1 MNALQHLD
9 FIVKLTDMASG
20 PAGKIMKS
28 MDTMTTKVQDGYKK
42 IGYGAA
48 GIWGAGAALD
58 NLLTPAKEM
67 NRALGEVKSLGV
79 ADKTLKQLTSTSLKF
94 SMQYGESAADFVRSS
109 YDIQSAISGL
119 VGDEL
124 TTFTN
129 ASNILAKG
137 TKSDAATITDY
148 VGTMYG
154 IFKNGADQMGRGQW
168 VEMLAGQTAA
178 AVQIF
183 KTTGTEMSAAFGNL
197 GAEATSHGI
206 AMNEQMAI
214 LGQLQST
221 MSGSESATKYRAFLS
236 GVGKAQEALGLQFTD
251 SQGRMLPMVDILNAI
266 KGKFGEIDTVAE
278 SDMLQK
284 AFGTKEA
291 VSLIKLLSSDVG
303 GLSNNIQEL
312 GKQTGL
318 EKAIQMAKDMSDP
331 FKIASASVDAL
342 KTVLGRGIIPWL
354 LPVFNLFG
362 DIALRMLRWSN
373 LFPNLTKWVGFLTL
387 LVFGVI
393 ASISALSI
401 IVGINKFMLVG
412 WGIAG
417 KGLKLIFTALRWS
430 IMKLIPSIF
439 SFSAA
444 LLTSPIT
451 WMVVIITGL
460 IAVVAAAIIY
470 WDQWTGALVKW
481 GSQFLEWIGVVSL
494 IDGVLAAWDALPQW
508 WAGFK
513 NWLGTLDPFAFIG
526 TSLEWI
532 TDKISGFADWL
543 GIDLSNKPEAP
554 KPIAPPPS
562 LDVNK
567 SLSSQGGVM
576 QRITNANNS
585 QTRSIGDVVV
595 NNYGP
600 SVNGN
605 TLRDELA
612 FMGG

>member
-1 MNALQHLD
+1 VNALQHLD

-20 PAGKIMKS
+20 PAGKIMTQ
-28 MDTMTTKVQDGYKK
+28 MDTMTTKVQAGYKK

-67 NRALGEVKSLGV
+67 DRALGEVSSLEV
-79 ADKTLKQLTSTSLKF
+79 TDKTLKELTSTSLKF

-119 VGDEL
+119 VGNEL
-124 TTFTN
+124 ATFTN

-137 TKSDAATITDY
+137 TKADAATITDY

-154 IFKNGADQMGRGQW
+154 IFKNGADEMGKGQW

-183 KTTGTEMSAAFGNL
+183 KTTGGEMSAAFGRL
-197 GAEATSHGI
+197 GAEATSNGV

-291 VSLIKLLSSDVG
+291 VSLIKLLASDVD
-303 GLSNNIQEL
+303 GLNSNIEQL
-312 GKQTGL
+312 GQQKGM
-318 EKAIQMAKDMSDP
+318 EKAIQMAQEIRDP
-331 FKIASASVDAL
+331 FEMGTQAMNAM
-342 KTVLGRGIIPWL
+342 KTVLGRAMIPMLTPVLGL
-354 LPVFNLFG
+354 LG
-362 DIALRMLRWSN
+362 DVANRMLRWSEM
-373 LFPNLTKWVGFLTL
+373 FPTLTKYMGGAG
-387 LVFGVI
+387 LVIFGLI
-393 ASISALSI
+393 ATISALSI
-401 IVGINKFMLVG
+401 AVGINIIVSAG
-412 WGIAG
+412 WSA
-417 KGLKLIFTALRWS
+417 GLKVIKFIFKDLIWGL
-430 IMKLIPSIF
+430 MKLIPTVW
-439 SFSAA
+439 SFTAA
-444 LLTSPIT
+444 LFASPIT
-451 WMVVIITGL
+451 WIVLGITAL
-460 IAVVAAAIIY
+460 VAIVAAAIIY
-470 WDQWTGALVKW
+470 WDEWTGALGKW
-481 GSQFLEWIGVVSL
+481 AGQFMEALNIFGMV
-494 IDGVLAAWDALPQW
+494 DGVLAAWDALPQW
-508 WAGFK
+508 WGNFK
-513 NWLGTLDPFAFIG
+513 NWLGTLDPMAFVGESMDWIIDKVNMIPGISIG
-526 TSLEWI
+526 DGPT
-532 TDKISGFADWL
+532 
-543 GIDLSNKPEAP
+543 AP

>member
-20 PAGKIMKS
+20 PAGKIMTQ
-28 MDTMTTKVQDGYKK
+28 MDTMTTKVQAGYKK

-67 NRALGEVKSLGV
+67 DRALGEVKSLDV

-119 VGDEL
+119 VGNEL
-124 TTFTN
+124 ATFTN

-137 TKSDAATITDY
+137 TKADAATITDY

-154 IFKNGADQMGRGQW
+154 IFKNGADEMGKGQW

-183 KTTGTEMSAAFGNL
+183 KTTGGEMSAAFGRL
-197 GAEATSHGI
+197 GAEATSNGV

-266 KGKFGEIDTVAE
+266 KGQFGEIDTVAE

-291 VSLIKLLSSDVG
+291 VSLIKLLASDVD
-303 GLSNNIQEL
+303 GLNSNIEQL
-312 GKQTGL
+312 GQQKGM
-318 EKAIQMAKDMSDP
+318 EKAIQMAQEIRDP
-331 FKIASASVDAL
+331 FEMGTQAMNAM
-342 KTVLGRGIIPWL
+342 KTVLGRAMIPMLTPVLGL
-354 LPVFNLFG
+354 LG
-362 DIALRMLRWSN
+362 DVANRMLRWSEM
-373 LFPNLTKWVGFLTL
+373 FPTLTKYMGGAG
-387 LVFGVI
+387 LVIFGLI
-393 ASISALSI
+393 ATISALSVV
-401 IVGINKFMLVG
+401 VGINSFLMVG
-412 WGIAG
+412 WGAG
-417 KGLKLIFTALRWS
+417 LALIKGLLLVTKFAFLQLIPAVWGFTA
-430 IMKLIPSIF
+430 
-439 SFSAA
+439 A
-444 LLTSPIT
+444 LFANPIT
-451 WMVVIITGL
+451 WIVLGITAL
-460 IAVVAAAIIY
+460 VAIVAAAIIY
-470 WDQWTGALVKW
+470 WDEWTGALGKW
-481 GSQFLEWIGVVSL
+481 AGQFMETLNIFGMV
-494 IDGVLAAWDALPQW
+494 DGVLAAWDALPQW
-508 WAGFK
+508 WGNFK
-513 NWLGTLDPFAFIG
+513 NWLGTLDPMAFVGESMDWIIDKVNMIPGISIG
-526 TSLEWI
+526 
-532 TDKISGFADWL
+532 DGPK
-543 GIDLSNKPEAP
+543 AP

>member
-20 PAGKIMKS
+20 PAGKIMTQ

-67 NRALGEVKSLGV
+67 DRALGEVKSLDV

-119 VGDEL
+119 VGNEL
-124 TTFTN
+124 ATFTN

-137 TKSDAATITDY
+137 TKADAATITDY

-154 IFKNGADQMGRGQW
+154 IFKNGADEMGKGQW

-183 KTTGTEMSAAFGNL
+183 KTTGGEMSAAFGRL
-197 GAEATSHGI
+197 GAEATSNGV

-291 VSLIKLLSSDVG
+291 VSLIKLLSSDVD

-318 EKAIQMAKDMSDP
+318 EKAIQMAKETSDP
-331 FKIASASVDAL
+331 FEIASATVDAL
-342 KTVLGRGIIPWL
+342 KTVLGRGIIPLL

-362 DIALRMLRWSN
+362 DIASRMLRWSQ
-373 LFPNLTKWVGFLTL
+373 LFPTLNKYLGGLVL

-451 WMVVIITGL
+451 WIVLGITAL
-460 IAVVAAAIIY
+460 VAIVAAAIIY
-470 WDQWTGALVKW
+470 WDEWTGALGKW
-481 GSQFLEWIGVVSL
+481 AGQFMETLNIFGMV
-494 IDGVLAAWDALPQW
+494 DGVLAAWDALPQW
-508 WAGFK
+508 WGNFK
-513 NWLGTLDPFAFIG
+513 NWLGTLDPMAFVGESMDWIIDKVNLIPGITIG
-526 TSLEWI
+526 
-532 TDKISGFADWL
+532 DGPK
-543 GIDLSNKPEAP
+543 AP

>member
-20 PAGKIMKS
+20 PAGKIMTQ

-67 NRALGEVKSLGV
+67 DRALGEVKSLDV

-119 VGDEL
+119 VGNEL
-124 TTFTN
+124 ATFTN

-137 TKSDAATITDY
+137 TKADAATITDY

-154 IFKNGADQMGRGQW
+154 IFKNGADEMGKGQW

-183 KTTGTEMSAAFGNL
+183 KTTGGEMSAAFGRL
-197 GAEATSHGI
+197 GAEATSNGV

-266 KGKFGEIDTVAE
+266 KGQFGEIDTVAE

-291 VSLIKLLSSDVG
+291 VSLIKLLASDVD
-303 GLSNNIQEL
+303 GLNKNIQEL
-312 GKQTGL
+312 GQQKGM
-318 EKAIQMAKDMSDP
+318 EKAIQMAQEIRDP
-331 FKIASASVDAL
+331 FEMGTQAMNAM
-342 KTVLGRGIIPWL
+342 KTVLGRAMIPMLTPVLGL
-354 LPVFNLFG
+354 LG
-362 DIALRMLRWSN
+362 DVANRMLRWSEM
-373 LFPNLTKWVGFLTL
+373 FPTLTKYMGGAG
-387 LVFGVI
+387 LVIFGLI
-393 ASISALSI
+393 ATVSALSI
-401 IVGINKFMLVG
+401 VVGINSFLMVG
-412 WGIAG
+412 WGAG
-417 KGLKLIFTALRWS
+417 LTLIKTLLLMTKFAFLQLIPAVWGFTA
-430 IMKLIPSIF
+430 
-439 SFSAA
+439 A
-444 LLTSPIT
+444 LFANPIT
-451 WMVVIITGL
+451 WIVLGITAL
-460 IAVVAAAIIY
+460 VTIVAAAIIY
-470 WDQWTGALVKW
+470 WDEWTGALGKW
-481 GSQFLEWIGVVSL
+481 AGQFMDTLNVFGMV
-494 IDGVLAAWDALPQW
+494 DGVLAAWDALPQW
-508 WAGFK
+508 WGNFK
-513 NWLGTLDPFAFIG
+513 NWLGTLDPMAFVGESMDWIIDKVNMIPGINIG
-526 TSLEWI
+526 
-532 TDKISGFADWL
+532 DGPK
-543 GIDLSNKPEAP
+543 AP

>member
-20 PAGKIMKS
+20 PAGKIMTQ

-67 NRALGEVKSLGV
+67 DRALGEVKSLDV

-119 VGDEL
+119 VGNEL
-124 TTFTN
+124 ATFTN

-137 TKSDAATITDY
+137 TKADAATITDY

-154 IFKNGADQMGRGQW
+154 IFKNGADEMGKGQW

-183 KTTGTEMSAAFGNL
+183 KTTGGEMSAAFGRL
-197 GAEATSHGI
+197 GAEATSNGV

-266 KGKFGEIDTVAE
+266 KGQFGEIDTVAE

-291 VSLIKLLSSDVG
+291 VSLIKLLASDVD
-303 GLSNNIQEL
+303 GLNKNIQEL
-312 GKQTGL
+312 GQQKGM
-318 EKAIQMAKDMSDP
+318 EKAIQMAQEIRDP
-331 FKIASASVDAL
+331 FEMGTQAMNAM
-342 KTVLGRGIIPWL
+342 KTVLGRAMIPMLTPVLGL
-354 LPVFNLFG
+354 LG
-362 DIALRMLRWSN
+362 DVANRMLRWSEM
-373 LFPNLTKWVGFLTL
+373 FPTLTKYMGGAG
-387 LVFGVI
+387 LVIFGLI
-393 ASISALSI
+393 ATVSALSI
-401 IVGINKFMLVG
+401 VVGINSFLMVG
-412 WGIAG
+412 WGAG
-417 KGLKLIFTALRWS
+417 LTLIKTLLLMTKFAFLQLIPAVWGFTA
-430 IMKLIPSIF
+430 
-439 SFSAA
+439 A
-444 LLTSPIT
+444 LFANPIT
-451 WMVVIITGL
+451 WIVLGITAL
-460 IAVVAAAIIY
+460 VAIVAAAIIY
-470 WDQWTGALVKW
+470 WDEWTGALGKW
-481 GSQFLEWIGVVSL
+481 AGQFMDTLNVFGMV
-494 IDGVLAAWDALPQW
+494 DGVLAAWDALPQW
-508 WAGFK
+508 WGNFK
-513 NWLGTLDPFAFIG
+513 NWLGTLDPMAFVGESMDWIIDKVNMIPGINIG
-526 TSLEWI
+526 
-532 TDKISGFADWL
+532 DGPK
-543 GIDLSNKPEAP
+543 AP

>member
-1 MNALQHLD
+1 VNALQHLD

-20 PAGKIMKS
+20 PAGKIMTQ

-67 NRALGEVKSLGV
+67 DRALGEVKSLDV

-119 VGDEL
+119 VGNEL
-124 TTFTN
+124 ATFTN

-137 TKSDAATITDY
+137 TKADAATITDY

-154 IFKNGADQMGRGQW
+154 IFKNGADEMGKGQW

-183 KTTGTEMSAAFGNL
+183 KTTGGEMSAAFGRL
-197 GAEATSHGI
+197 GAEATSNGV

-266 KGKFGEIDTVAE
+266 KGQFGEIDTVAE

-291 VSLIKLLSSDVG
+291 VSLIKLLASDVD
-303 GLSNNIQEL
+303 GLNKNIQEL
-312 GKQTGL
+312 GQQKGM
-318 EKAIQMAKDMSDP
+318 EKAIQMAQEIRDP
-331 FKIASASVDAL
+331 FEMGTQAMNAM
-342 KTVLGRGIIPWL
+342 KTVLGRAMIPMLTPVLGL
-354 LPVFNLFG
+354 LG
-362 DIALRMLRWSN
+362 DVANRMLRWSEM
-373 LFPNLTKWVGFLTL
+373 FPTLTKYMGGAG
-387 LVFGVI
+387 LVIFGLI
-393 ASISALSI
+393 ATVSALSI
-401 IVGINKFMLVG
+401 VVGINSFLMVG
-412 WGIAG
+412 WGAG
-417 KGLKLIFTALRWS
+417 LTLIKTLLLMTKFAFLQLIPAVWGFTA
-430 IMKLIPSIF
+430 
-439 SFSAA
+439 A
-444 LLTSPIT
+444 LFANPIT
-451 WMVVIITGL
+451 WIVLGITAL
-460 IAVVAAAIIY
+460 VAIVAAAIIY
-470 WDQWTGALVKW
+470 WDEWTGALGKW
-481 GSQFLEWIGVVSL
+481 AGQFMDTLNVFGMV
-494 IDGVLAAWDALPQW
+494 DGVLAAWDALPQW
-508 WAGFK
+508 WGNFK
-513 NWLGTLDPFAFIG
+513 NWLGTLDPMAFVGESMDWIIDKVNMIPGINIG
-526 TSLEWI
+526 
-532 TDKISGFADWL
+532 DGPK
-543 GIDLSNKPEAP
+543 AP